1 MTCSGGMESL
11 KQATSKV
18 AGEAVTEVRERQ
30 GIRQSL
36 RLRRRRD
43 IVGGGD

>member
-1 MTCSGGMESL
+1 MESL
-11 KQATSKV
+11 EHATSNV

-36 RLRRRRD
+36 RLLRCRD

>member
-1 MTCSGGMESL
+1 MESL
-11 KQATSKV
+11 EHATSNV

-36 RLRRRRD
+36 RLLRRRD
-43 IVGGGD
+43 NVGSGD